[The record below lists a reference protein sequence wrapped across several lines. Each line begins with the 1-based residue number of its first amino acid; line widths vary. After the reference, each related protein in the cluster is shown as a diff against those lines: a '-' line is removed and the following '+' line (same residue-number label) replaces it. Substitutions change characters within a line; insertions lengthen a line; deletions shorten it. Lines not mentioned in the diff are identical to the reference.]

1 MTHVVIFIFWFFV
14 LASALYF
21 LPFFRNIKGLE
32 YRWLLGFFL
41 LKIIAGQIF
50 IFIYT
55 YYFDPATADLHRFFN
70 ESLVFYQIWQQNPAD
85 FFRLFVGNTALHP
98 HLAGY
103 YPQLHLWHY
112 AELSPVF
119 NDNKIVIG
127 FNALANL
134 LTSASLHSNAVIAN
148 FVSLAGLTALFKFA
162 LCYTAPGKWNWLKY
176 GIFLFPSVLF
186 WGSGLIKEIFL
197 IPAMGF
203 FIFSVAKVDLQV
215 GNPKL
220 RWLYLAISAFIML
233 LVKTYVLVLLLPVL
247 AAWFLEKRK
256 KLLVTGMWFI
266 VVPVFTMLSVWVTG
280 MVFPEF
286 NFMAL
291 IAKRQNFFM
300 NFSLWV
306 EAGSIIHEVFLQPTL
321 ASILQYAP
329 RAFFNVLMFPH
340 ILQQQSIVS
349 LYAALENLIIIAML
363 VGITFSA
370 IRRKGMDRTQWLC
383 LIFLVLI
390 FTFVGTM
397 NQVSGTLVRLKIP
410 ALPFLWILFV
420 GLVPVEE
427 VKNKIMSRFG
437 HKKTTGN

>member
-1 MTHVVIFIFWFFV
+1 MTHVVIFIFWVFV

-41 LKIIAGQIF
+41 LKIIASQIF

-55 YYFDPATADLHRFFN
+55 YYFDPETADLHRFFN
-70 ESLVFYQIWQQNPAD
+70 ESLVFYQIWQQNPVD
-85 FFRLFVGNTALHP
+85 FFRLLVGNTALHP
-98 HLAGY
+98 HLAEY

-148 FVSLAGLTALFKFA
+148 FVSLAGLTALYKFA
-162 LCYTAPGKWNWLKY
+162 LFYTAPGKWNWLKY

-186 WGSGLIKEIFL
+186 WGSGVIKEIFL
-197 IPAMGF
+197 IPALGF
-203 FIFSVAKVDLQV
+203 FIYSAAKVDLQI
-215 GNPKL
+215 GKPML
-220 RWLYLAISAFIML
+220 RWLYLAISASLML
-233 LVKTYVLVLLLPVL
+233 LIKTYVLGLLLLVL
-247 AAWFLEKRK
+247 APWFLEKRK
-256 KLLVTGMWFI
+256 KLPVRALWFI
-266 VVPVFTMLSVWVTG
+266 VIPLFALLSVWVAG
-280 MVFPEF
+280 MVLPEL
-286 NFMAL
+286 NFMAM

-306 EAGSIIHEVFLQPTL
+306 DAGSIIHEVFLQPNL
-321 ASILQYAP
+321 ASIMQYAP

-340 ILQQQSIVS
+340 IFQQQGFVS

-363 VGITFSA
+363 VGVAIAA
-370 IRRKGMDRTQWLC
+370 IRQKGMDRTQWLC
-383 LIFLVLI
+383 LMFLLLL

-420 GLVPVEE
+420 GLVPVKEIQ
-427 VKNKIMSRFG
+427 NKIMSYLG
-437 HKKTTGN
+437 ANKN